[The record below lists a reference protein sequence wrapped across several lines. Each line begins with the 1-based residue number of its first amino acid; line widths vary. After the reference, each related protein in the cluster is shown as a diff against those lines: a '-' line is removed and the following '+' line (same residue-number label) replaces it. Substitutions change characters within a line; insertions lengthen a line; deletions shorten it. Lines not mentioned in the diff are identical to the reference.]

1 VLRADPT
8 FFQAQFNLA
17 IAYRAKGE
25 DALALAALRRAR
37 ELATDDETRQRV
49 DGLLAHIAGQGGGA
63 PPAANS
69 GGAPVANGGD
79 LHGAVEA
86 IFRAHP
92 IAGSRVDRIEWTG
105 DDARVLL
112 REFPMASMP
121 PMVRQKFIDRIRGG
135 VRQAK
140 TDHQVTAAV
149 TIELVD
155 AESGTVMETIAE

>member
-1 VLRADPT
+1 MNSI
-8 FFQAQFNLA
+8 AQHA
-17 IAYRAKGE
+17 
-25 DALALAALRRAR
+25 
-37 ELATDDETRQRV
+37 
-49 DGLLAHIAGQGGGA
+49 
-63 PPAANS
+63 
-69 GGAPVANGGD
+69 VANGYGKI
-79 LHGAVEA
+79 EY
-86 IFRAHP
+86 FRAHP